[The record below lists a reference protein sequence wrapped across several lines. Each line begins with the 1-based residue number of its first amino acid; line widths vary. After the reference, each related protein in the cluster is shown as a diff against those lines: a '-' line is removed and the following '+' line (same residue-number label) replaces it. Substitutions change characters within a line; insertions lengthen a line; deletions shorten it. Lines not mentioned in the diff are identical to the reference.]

1 MGFPVILI
9 AALAAARLWASG
21 RDPSYTSW
29 ADPST
34 GRRVA
39 GSTLAAPPHA
49 HHCSCG
55 IWAQGPEGQ
64 AASLPLPP
72 DPWVLVLFYGGL
84 ALGAWATQPTSLAAV
99 ISWVKRCSAPLL
111 PPEVVGS
118 QQGQLTGG
126 HCGHLRFTLL
136 PKSPLSAPFLC
147 PGVSVSFSV
156 PVFCIEEWPPTKG
169 ANGHKY
175 QQSPAR
181 MARSASH
188 HSNLNNRKNYNV
200 NNYNDH
206 SHFLFPS
213 HLIY

>member
-84 ALGAWATQPTSLAAV
+84 ALGAWATQPTSLATV
-99 ISWVKRCSAPLL
+99 ISWVKRSSAP
-111 PPEVVGS
+111 PAS
-118 QQGQLTGG
+118 RGG
-126 HCGHLRFTLL
+126 GE
-136 PKSPLSAPFLC
+136 S
-147 PGVSVSFSV
+147 
-156 PVFCIEEWPPTKG
+156 
-169 ANGHKY
+169 
-175 QQSPAR
+175 
-181 MARSASH
+181 ARSADRWALWPPALYPPAQVPSLC
-188 HSNLNNRKNYNV
+188 SLSV
-200 NNYNDH
+200 
-206 SHFLFPS
+206 SWSLSFLLRSCVLRRGVAPD
-213 HLIY
+213 